1 MTTILVAMAV
11 MTAMSAA
18 VHHTVDTESLRE
30 KVSELE
36 RYVSELERTLD
47 PEIDN
52 RSIFYCIVSL
62 LIIFGYRYIDAI
74 GAALGMLQG
83 VMKDIWLLASL
94 AFESYC
100 SVGRTALSVGSTVL
114 SVVNRAPV
122 SFTEILATT
131 FVIWLGY
138 EFFEILLFEIDT
150 TIIRAGDNANFW
162 QIVRDVMR
170 PKLKQAR
177 RRSSPYGV
185 PTDPTALPTEASI
198 INAALE
204 ELVCPLTFELPVDP
218 VYTEGGDVCEREAI
232 TALIRL
238 RGMRNLRSFRT
249 NEPISSHL
257 VEAVAIRNVI
267 EKLVGSGLAD
277 HEVANAWKK
286 GREELEDRVRR
297 NDAPSRFRSYRWGTA
312 R

>member
-62 LIIFGYRYIDAI
+62 LIIFGYRYIDVI
-74 GAALGMLQG
+74 GAVLGMLTG
-83 VMKDIWLLASL
+83 LLKDVWLLAHF
-94 AFESYC
+94 AIDSYC

-122 SFTEILATT
+122 FFTEILATT

-150 TIIRAGDNANFW
+150 AIIRGGGNANFW

-170 PKLKQAR
+170 PKLKPAR

-185 PTDPTALPTEASI
+185 PTDPTALPLAPLKAS

-218 VYTEGGDVCEREAI
+218 VYTEGGDVCERAAI
-232 TALIRL
+232 AALIRL

-267 EKLVGSGLAD
+267 GKLVGSGLAD

-286 GREELEDRVRR
+286 GREEL
-297 NDAPSRFRSYRWGTA
+297 ATS
-312 R
+312 

>member
-1 MTTILVAMAV
+1 MAV

-18 VHHTVDTESLRE
+18 VHHTVDTESLKE
-30 KVSELE
+30 KVAELE

-47 PEIDN
+47 PKIEN

-62 LIIFGYRYIDAI
+62 IIIFGYRYIDTI
-74 GAALGMLQG
+74 GTVLGILAG
-83 VMKDIWLLASL
+83 VVKYIWLLACS

-122 SFTEILATT
+122 FFTEILATT

-150 TIIRAGDNANFW
+150 AIIRGGDNANFW

-170 PKLKQAR
+170 PKLKPAR
-177 RRSSPYGV
+177 RHSSTYGV
-185 PTDPTALPTEASI
+185 PTDPAALPLAPLKAS

-218 VYTEGGDVCEREAI
+218 VYTEGGDVCERAAI
-232 TALIRL
+232 AALIQL
-238 RGMRNLRSFRT
+238 RGIRNLRSFRT

-267 EKLVGSGLAD
+267 GKLVGSGLAD

-286 GREELEDRVRR
+286 GREELEDRVGR
-297 NDAPSRFRSYRWGTA
+297 NHAPSRFRSNRWGTA

>member
-1 MTTILVAMAV
+1 MAV
-11 MTAMSAA
+11 VMAMSAA

-30 KVSELE
+30 EVAELE

-52 RSIFYCIVSL
+52 RPILYCVVSL
-62 LIIFGYRYIDAI
+62 VIIFGYRYIDTISAV
-74 GAALGMLQG
+74 LGMLQG
-83 VMKDIWLLASL
+83 VMKDIWLLARS

-100 SVGRTALSVGSTVL
+100 SFGRTALSVGSTVI
-114 SVVNRAPV
+114 SVVNRAPAL
-122 SFTEILATT
+122 FTEILATT

-138 EFFEILLFEIDT
+138 ELFEILLFEIDT
-150 TIIRAGDNANFW
+150 AIIRGGDNANFW

-170 PKLKQAR
+170 PKLKPAR
-177 RRSSPYGV
+177 RRSSTYGV
-185 PTDPTALPTEASI
+185 PTDPTALPLAPLKAS

-204 ELVCPLTFELPVDP
+204 ELVRPLTFELPVDP

-257 VEAVAIRNVI
+257 VEAVANRNVI
-267 EKLVGSGLAD
+267 EKLLGSGLAD
-277 HEVANAWKK
+277 HEVATAWRK
-286 GREELEDRVRR
+286 GRLELKDRVRR
-297 NDAPSRFRSYRWGTA
+297 NDASLRFRSNRWGTA